1 MILWLFAY
9 KSGAGQTMLL
19 VLDDVLRSVAGC
31 LTREEAGRLLAPLC
45 RAGTE
50 VVRAGDA
57 ADAAAADAAAAAAA
71 ADGAK
76 KKAKSWKR
84 FWQWELAPWAFW
96 RSQPRIAARY
106 PEGDSLPGLCM
117 VLQSLNMQLYYL
129 EQDRLIEMVFD
140 RSAACAGQQ
149 ASVLGCHTLRV
160 LDGYEFLTTM
170 QCWLARMRRKPEAA
184 PSVWRYGSGSGR
196 SNPHKAG
203 TCFVRNLL
211 KELGL
216 HARRGTRFGRK
227 HEVSPR
233 EVLWNREWVATSV
246 WV

>member
-1 MILWLFAY
+1 LGY
-9 KSGAGQTMLL
+9 KTDTGQRMAL
-19 VLDDVLRSVAGC
+19 VLDDVLRSVAGW

-45 RAGTE
+45 KAGAE
-50 VVRAGDA
+50 VVWAGDA
-57 ADAAAADAAAAAAA
+57 ADAAAAAKAAAAVAAA
-71 ADGAK
+71 ATVGAK
-76 KKAKSWKR
+76 KKAKYWKS
-84 FWQWELAPWAFW
+84 FWHWGLAPWAFW
-96 RSQPRIAARY
+96 RSQPRIRALY
-106 PEGDSLPGLCM
+106 PEGNSLPGLCM

-129 EQDRLIEMVFD
+129 EQDGSIEMVFD
-140 RSAACAGQQ
+140 RRAACAGQQ

-160 LDGYEFLTTM
+160 HDGYEFLTTM

-196 SNPHKAG
+196 SNPEKAR

-216 HARRGTRFGRK
+216 HARRGTRFGRRQGV
-227 HEVSPR
+227 EPR
-233 EVLWNREWVATSV
+233 EVLWHREWVAASV